1 MADRGWHSPG
11 HPSYKKDRV
20 GQTDPSRG
28 TSLDEIKRRS
38 KQKNAD
44 KRFNSPFAFHEPK
57 YNKVSLINRYPRLF
71 GVTFTTVCLLLF
83 YSKPIYDATLREPTQ
98 YELDRAMFLKKR
110 MEAAGWWD
118 NPFWKSS
125 SD

>member
-1 MADRGWHSPG
+1 MADRGWHSAG

-57 YNKVSLINRYPRLF
+57 YNKVNLINRYPRLF
-71 GVTFTTVCLLLF
+71 GVGFTTVCVLLLYRYRNRNRRQF
-83 YSKPIYDATLREPTQ
+83 
-98 YELDRAMFLKKR
+98 
-110 MEAAGWWD
+110 
-118 NPFWKSS
+118 
-125 SD
+125 